1 MSKNTKLHSTSFFNS
16 RLTSTISISLVLFL
30 LGLIA
35 LMGLLANSLSVYV
48 RENISFSIVLK
59 DDMKDVDVK
68 KLQKRLDISPFVKS
82 TEFISKERAS
92 KELEEELGENP
103 EAFLGFNPLLASIE
117 VKLKSEYA
125 NPDSIGVIEKS
136 IRSNTNVRD
145 VLYRKDL
152 LQMVNDNMKRI
163 GLLLFSLAAILMVIS
178 FALISNT
185 IRLMVYSKRFLIYT
199 MKLVG
204 ATNGFIRKPFI
215 RSNIVTGIVAAF
227 LAIGMMIGFFYYLT
241 AEVSD
246 LMQLFDVKTLLFV
259 FVIVIVLGV
268 FISTLSTYMA
278 VNRYLNMK
286 IDNLYRV

>member
-35 LMGLLANSLSVYV
+35 LMGLLANNLSVYV

-59 DDMKDVDVK
+59 DDMKDTDLQR
-68 KLQKRLDISPFVKS
+68 LQKRLDISPFVKS
-82 TEFISKERAS
+82 TEFISKERAA

-103 EAFLGFNPLLASIE
+103 ETFLGFNPLLASIE

-125 NPDSIGVIEKS
+125 NPDSISVIEKK
-136 IRSNTNVRD
+136 IKTNTNVRD

-152 LQMVNDNMKRI
+152 LQMVNENMKRI
-163 GLLLFSLAAILMVIS
+163 GLILFSLAVVLMVIS

-204 ATNGFIRKPFI
+204 ATNSFIRRPFI
-215 RSNIVTGIVAAF
+215 ASNIVNGIIASF

-241 AEVSD
+241 SEVSD
-246 LMQLFDVKTLLFV
+246 IMRLFDIKILLVV
-259 FVIVIVLGV
+259 FCIVIVLGI
-268 FISTLSTYMA
+268 FISVLSTYLA

-286 IDNLYRV
+286 IDKLSRV